1 MPGDLMNSGKP
12 HSPAP
17 GTVIRTGVCSAPNA
31 DVRSSGTI
39 PTPGPYRK
47 LLRKVMGG
55 SFVAKS
61 PSQGGIECGIS
72 MNGYEIFLQVRPRV
86 RIDEIPE
93 CFPAPGN
100 REHPGIA

>member
-1 MPGDLMNSGKP
+1 MNAGKP

-17 GTVIRTGVCSAPNA
+17 GTVIRNGVCSASNA

-55 SFVAKS
+55 SFLDKS

-72 MNGYEIFLQVRPRV
+72 MNGYEIFLQVNPCI
-86 RIDEIPE
+86 RINEIA
-93 CFPAPGN
+93 CGFPTPGN